1 MCASD
6 FFLELKSFNVIGE
19 EERIIDDSVHINEG
33 LDVDGIVQTLSV
45 ADYFSTGPN
54 YNVSI
59 ISGNEARHFT
69 IKNYTTE
76 NINAGI
82 IPTTVE
88 PIPTYT
94 INGTSFVTCSSIPV
108 QIPEQNETDI
118 QEYDVYT
125 DQALL
130 TIDVEVDYEVA
141 YDYLLII
148 IVEDNNSSPPRSGE
162 LAVQIYVDDIND
174 NCPIFSGE
182 DSFQFFPLP
191 VLNNAELAVI
201 NASDQDSGV
210 NAELTYLSNALSE
223 ERIGNSSFF
232 LVEMIV
238 AVVDAG
244 VPVRGDIA
252 NVNLTISDTCLYD
265 VLDQPI
271 ETIIYT
277 NETTGGLFLRVPKYY
292 LYEYDCRDTR
302 GMANGVIQEAQL
314 SSSSEMNQKYD
325 ADRAR
330 LNLKPD
336 PDIPAGSGW
345 IPASSNTNHWIQV
358 DMEEVTIFSEVLTQG
373 SNDMEYW
380 VETFQVAFSNDTSSW
395 SYILENGSATAENG
409 SAKNFTGNS
418 DQNTVK
424 RNTFDQVYARYIRIY
439 PQSWNDEIALRFE
452 LLGCTTERRF
462 KPAKIQSE
470 QEKAQQKPQANLPE
484 SHPSLDVNSD
494 NLPLPPRPV
503 RSSTAIRPE
512 NATPQLDP
520 QPWNTPLQKNAQSSK
535 LIDKDGKTEVEL
547 EALPRDLSQCERC
560 ETTNYCIGDGLQRPC
575 GRCDPPSD
583 DCDRSPTEHSFGHA
597 SECTTCPIG
606 WLCENGYATHCPTY
620 TYVTCNTTY
629 CPSECTTCEAGSA
642 CFDGMKSICGT
653 GTFSQGYDTEF
664 CKACAPGSFNNET
677 EQSECA
683 CCDSGYGSTE
693 GKTECAP
700 CEISEYSEG
709 SCDLCKTCLSEAD
722 CPCFTEP
729 GPCTE
734 GVVCVNTGGA
744 GTYRCLDCPK
754 GYTGSGDD
762 CVDINECEEANLCF
776 NTSACVNF
784 EPGFECGACPLGYE
798 GETPHGIGLDYAN
811 ANTQVCSDVEECA
824 VDNGGCDPDVEC
836 INTVGSYSCG
846 TCPPG
851 YLGNNVAGC
860 TPARDF
866 CALSLDNCHDNAT
879 CTSTGADTFTCEC
892 NDGYAGNGEF
902 CGVDID
908 MDGRPVVSL
917 ECSDGSSNECKA
929 DNCEFVPNSGQE
941 DADGDQIGDEC
952 DRDDDNDHI
961 YDQKDNCQYVSNQN
975 QVDEDGDGY
984 GDACDVCRNLTFDR
998 DQVDTDGD
1006 GLGDEYNLDKCPLYN
1021 STDQRDSDFDG
1032 FGDVCDNCPD
1042 NSNPTQTD
1050 TDQNGFGDMCD
1061 DYDGTNI
1068 DRDGDGI
1075 IDIADNCLVIPN
1087 ADQTDTDSDGVG
1099 DICDDDKDGDGV
1111 PNGSDNCPLYSNADQ
1126 ADDDGNLIGD
1136 VCETD
1141 YDGDGVLDGNEN
1153 CPKSNRY
1160 HTTNFDPYISVNL
1173 ETVDDPPSWYLTDSG
1188 KEVHL
1193 FNSSSISSPVMLIGS
1208 DTLGPV
1214 DFRVTMYVNGDDG
1227 GNYMGFVF
1235 GYQSNRKFYVAM
1247 WKHINLNKETQ
1258 YAGIKG
1264 LQIKKVHSTTGPGIT
1279 LANALWHS
1287 YTTSNEVE
1295 LMWHDP
1301 LMQGWQHRTAYLW
1314 RLTYRPSIG
1323 IIRVTIKSG
1332 DVTLTDTGDL
1342 YDTTFLGGRLGVFV
1356 YDQPDI
1362 IFSHMKYDCADR
1374 LNQALKFDGS
1384 DDYVIL
1390 PSIQTLDI
1398 DESFTLEAWCYLEA
1412 GYPSTK
1418 LPVFSAA
1425 DNSVYLTIED
1435 GYVYGRYGSFFVNA
1449 TSSPLVEDAWNHV
1462 ALRLDA
1468 QECILSVFVNGTL
1481 EGETTS
1487 VPARIWHDRYL

>member
-1 MCASD
+1 
-6 FFLELKSFNVIGE
+6 
-19 EERIIDDSVHINEG
+19 
-33 LDVDGIVQTLSV
+33 
-45 ADYFSTGPN
+45 
-54 YNVSI
+54 
-59 ISGNEARHFT
+59 
-69 IKNYTTE
+69 
-76 NINAGI
+76 
-82 IPTTVE
+82 
-88 PIPTYT
+88 
-94 INGTSFVTCSSIPV
+94 
-108 QIPEQNETDI
+108 
-118 QEYDVYT
+118 
-125 DQALL
+125 
-130 TIDVEVDYEVA
+130 
-141 YDYLLII
+141 
-148 IVEDNNSSPPRSGE
+148 
-162 LAVQIYVDDIND
+162 
-174 NCPIFSGE
+174 
-182 DSFQFFPLP
+182 
-191 VLNNAELAVI
+191 
-201 NASDQDSGV
+201 
-210 NAELTYLSNALSE
+210 
-223 ERIGNSSFF
+223 
-232 LVEMIV
+232 
-238 AVVDAG
+238 
-244 VPVRGDIA
+244 
-252 NVNLTISDTCLYD
+252 
-265 VLDQPI
+265 
-271 ETIIYT
+271 
-277 NETTGGLFLRVPKYY
+277 
-292 LYEYDCRDTR
+292 
-302 GMANGVIQEAQL
+302 
-314 SSSSEMNQKYD
+314 
-325 ADRAR
+325 
-330 LNLKPD
+330 
-336 PDIPAGSGW
+336 
-345 IPASSNTNHWIQV
+345 
-358 DMEEVTIFSEVLTQG
+358 MEEVTIFSEVLTQG

-380 VETFQVAFSNDTSSW
+380 VETFQVGFRNDTSSW
-395 SYILENGSATAENG
+395 SYILENGSAKVENG
-409 SAKNFTGNS
+409 SAKTFTGNS

-424 RNTFDQVYARYIRIY
+424 RNIFDQVYARYIRIY
-439 PQSWNDEIALRFE
+439 PLTWNDEIALRFE

-462 KPAKIQSE
+462 RHLSQCERCETTNYCIGDGLQRPCGRCDPPSDDCDRSPTEHSFGHASE
-470 QEKAQQKPQANLPE
+470 CTTCPIGWYC
-484 SHPSLDVNSD
+484 PSECTTCEAGS
-494 NLPLPPRPV
+494 
-503 RSSTAIRPE
+503 ACF
-512 NATPQLDP
+512 
-520 QPWNTPLQKNAQSSK
+520 
-535 LIDKDGKTEVEL
+535 DGMKSICPTGKFSQGYDT
-547 EALPRDLSQCERC
+547 DLSQCERC

-606 WLCENGYATHCPTY
+606 WLCEDGYATHCPTY
-620 TYVTCNTTY
+620 TYATCNTTY

-642 CFDGMKSICGT
+642 CFDGMKSICPT
-653 GTFSQGYDTEF
+653 GKFSQGYDTEF

-683 CCDSGYGSTE
+683 CCDSGFGSTE

-754 GYTGSGDD
+754 GYTGSGDN
-762 CVDINECEEANLCF
+762 CVDINECEEANPCF

-798 GETPHGIGLDYAN
+798 GDTPHGIGLDYAN
-811 ANTQVCSDVEECA
+811 ANTQVCSDVDECAVDNGGCDPDVECINTVGSYSCGTCPPGYLGNTVVGCTPGDYCALSLDNCHDNATCTSTGAGDECDDDKDGDGVPNGSDNCPLYSNAGQADDDGPCFTEPGPCTEGVVCVNTGGDGTYRCLDCPKGYTGSGDDCVDINEVCSDVDECA

-1006 GLGDEYNLDKCPLYN
+1006 GVGDECDDDDDGDGILDGDDNCPLYN
-1021 STDQRDSDFDG
+1021 STDQTDSDGDG
-1032 FGDVCDNCPD
+1032 VGDVCDNCPD
-1042 NSNPTQTD
+1042 NSNLAQTD
-1050 TDQNGFGDMCD
+1050 TDQNGYGDMCD

-1111 PNGSDNCPLYSNADQ
+1111 PNSSDNCPLFFNAGQ

-1136 VCETD
+1136 ICETD
-1141 YDGDGVLDGNEN
+1141 YDGDGVLDGNDN
-1153 CPKSNRY
+1153 CPKSNSY

-1287 YTTSNEVE
+1287 YTTSNQVE

-1342 YDTTFLGGRLGVFV
+1342 YDATFLGGRLGVFV
-1356 YDQPDI
+1356 YDQPDV

-1374 LNQALKFDGS
+1374 
-1384 DDYVIL
+1384 
-1390 PSIQTLDI
+1390 
-1398 DESFTLEAWCYLEA
+1398 
-1412 GYPSTK
+1412 
-1418 LPVFSAA
+1418 
-1425 DNSVYLTIED
+1425 
-1435 GYVYGRYGSFFVNA
+1435 
-1449 TSSPLVEDAWNHV
+1449 
-1462 ALRLDA
+1462 
-1468 QECILSVFVNGTL
+1468 
-1481 EGETTS
+1481 
-1487 VPARIWHDRYL
+1487 